1 MFLKD
6 DQNNTC
12 LDFYTFKVVKLE
24 TGDFKYFK
32 SVYNGVLLCLKGKKV
47 DDDKNINCQLRVH
60 FLFPLT
66 HLQINLDQLNM
77 SG

>member
-12 LDFYTFKVVKLE
+12 LDFYPFKVMKLE

-32 SVYNGVLLCLKGKKV
+32 SVYNGVLLCLSKK
-47 DDDKNINCQLRVH
+47 KKRMMTKI
-60 FLFPLT
+60 
-66 HLQINLDQLNM
+66 
-77 SG
+77 